1 MINRKIFCKSG
12 SWSTTQVVHKR
23 LGAFE
28 LLWLRLIL
36 RVSFPDRC
44 SNADRW
50 FGQVGT
56 HHRKPLELGD
66 SVSVVTARA
75 EPSTRTLHSRM
86 GQWRT
91 GSVQLTDQGQRGCRL
106 WNRLTDVQTA
116 VNSLLVCLLAA
127 CRRAQDRCTW
137 KQFVKTGPRFR
148 PWHARDDDDGYLFL
162 FLTYL
167 LLWLVSFVHASL
179 HASLLQ
185 SGTKTLSPDSWSV
198 NASLRG
204 HMPNVLTNLMHI
216 AYISR

>member
-23 LGAFE
+23 LGAFQ

-50 FGQVGT
+50 LGQVGT

-75 EPSTRTLHSRM
+75 KPSTRTLHSRM
-86 GQWRT
+86 GHGRT
-91 GSVQLTDQGQRGCRL
+91 GSVQLADQGHRGCVDCGIG
-106 WNRLTDVQTA
+106 LTDVQTA
-116 VNSLLVCLLAA
+116 VNTGLFTG

-148 PWHARDDDDGYLFL
+148 PWHARDDDDGYLFP

-167 LLWLVSFVHASL
+167 LL
-179 HASLLQ
+179 
-185 SGTKTLSPDSWSV
+185 
-198 NASLRG
+198 
-204 HMPNVLTNLMHI
+204 
-216 AYISR
+216 